1 MKEIKKILL
10 PIDFSDASTTLL
22 QYGVYL
28 AEKYDARIYIV
39 FVTEDAVTYAGLSYP
54 NHSELPLADIPFN
67 RLQEDLTAYA
77 RERMEKFL
85 EKNMTPAGVAYQS
98 TILFGHVAEEI
109 IDYANKETIDLIIIG
124 THGFKGL
131 NRMLLGSVAEKV
143 VKLAP
148 CPVMTIN
155 AYKEQETGPG
165 KA

>member
-1 MKEIKKILL
+1 VKEIKKILL

-28 AEKYDARIYIV
+28 AEKYDARIFIV
-39 FVTEDAVTYAGLSYP
+39 FVTEDPFTYTVLSFP
-54 NHSELPLADIPFN
+54 NYAELPLTDVPFN
-67 RLQEDLTAYA
+67 RFEEDLTNHA
-77 RERMEKFL
+77 RAKMEDFL
-85 EKNMTPAGVAYQS
+85 EKNMPSTTVPYQW
-98 TILFGHVAEEI
+98 TILSGYVAAEI
-109 IDYANKETIDLIIIG
+109 IEYAGKEAIDLIIIG

-155 AYKEQETGPG
+155 AYKKEGTGTT
-165 KA
+165 

>member
-1 MKEIKKILL
+1 VKEIKKILL
-10 PIDFSDASTTLL
+10 PIDFSDASPTLL

-28 AEKYDARIYIV
+28 AEKYDARIFIV
-39 FVTEDAVTYAGLSYP
+39 FVTEDPITYAGLSYP
-54 NHSELPLADIPFN
+54 NYSELPLTDIPFN
-67 RLQEDLTAYA
+67 RLGEDLTTYA
-77 RERMEKFL
+77 RERMENFL
-85 EKNMTPAGVAYQS
+85 KKNMTSRGVAYQS
-98 TILFGHVAEEI
+98 TILLGHVAEEI

-143 VKLAP
+143 IKLAP

-155 AYKEQETGPG
+155 AYKEQETGTG

>member
-1 MKEIKKILL
+1 MEGLPVKVIKKILL

-28 AEKYDARIYIV
+28 AEKYDARLFIV
-39 FVTEDAVTYAGLSYP
+39 FVMEDPIILAGFSYP
-54 NHSELPLADIPFN
+54 NYSELPITDIPYN
-67 RLQEDLTAYA
+67 QLEEDLTTNA
-77 RERMEKFL
+77 RDRMENFL
-85 EKNMTPAGVAYQS
+85 DKNMTSEGVAYQS

-109 IDYANKETIDLIIIG
+109 IDYADRETIDLIVIG

-155 AYKEQETGPG
+155 AYRKETE
-165 KA
+165 

>member
-28 AEKYDARIYIV
+28 AEKYAAEIFIV
-39 FVTEDAVTYAGLSYP
+39 FVAEDPFTYAGLSFP
-54 NHSELPLADIPFN
+54 NYTELPLTDIPFT
-67 RLQEDLTAYA
+67 RLEEDLTNQA
-77 RERMEKFL
+77 RARMEDLLK
-85 EKNMTPAGVAYQS
+85 KHMPS
-98 TILFGHVAEEI
+98 TTVPHHWRILSGHVATEI
-109 IDYANKETIDLIIIG
+109 IDYAGKEAIDLIIIG

-148 CPVMTIN
+148 CPVLTIN
-155 AYKEQETGPG
+155 VYKEQETGTG